1 MLKKIMLGIL
11 IFSSIGFARTNKEII
26 DAGNEKQKGIFDKY
40 LNSSSAVKN
49 GTAVANSAYAD
60 VMTNLYNEN
69 RSYFDKEFGRL
80 TGNRKSN
87 FRTMY
92 AYYSDYIVEYRKFLQ
107 NAFGAFLAD
116 TGEFQ
121 SYAYTN
127 NYLLLETF
135 NLNMN
140 TYLEAEKD
148 AKTVDENIDAIYDY
162 LYSTGDK
169 IQKED
174 YKKMSTG
181 RMQAIVNE
189 EYDKLERLLD
199 IRGNEGKEKKKAAT
213 AAKASL
219 KKLRKLYGNY
229 DKWFDDYVDTSSLSY
244 ENKDKLKRLAKFE
257 NLSNI
262 KFIIQSIEKK

>member
-1 MLKKIMLGIL
+1 
-11 IFSSIGFARTNKEII
+11 
-26 DAGNEKQKGIFDKY
+26 
-40 LNSSSAVKN
+40 
-49 GTAVANSAYAD
+49 
-60 VMTNLYNEN
+60 
-69 RSYFDKEFGRL
+69 
-80 TGNRKSN
+80 
-87 FRTMY
+87 
-92 AYYSDYIVEYRKFLQ
+92 
-107 NAFGAFLAD
+107 
-116 TGEFQ
+116 
-121 SYAYTN
+121 
-127 NYLLLETF
+127 
-135 NLNMN
+135 MN

-244 ENKDKLKRLAKFE
+244 ENKDKLKRLTKFE